1 MVQIWNPF
9 GHIILVNLIYYLH
22 YQYFKVLNSLKNKFE
37 NKCTKYGF
45 ILKVI
50 NLKIDKE
57 INIEAT
63 SIGKPAFDNIS
74 TLSPSGVNPYY
85 RNYNFFQSTTP
96 IDFSQISE
104 KKSAVSSPRARSPS
118 N

>member
-1 MVQIWNPF
+1 LRKKVFN
-9 GHIILVNLIYYLH
+9 HIEDESYR
-22 YQYFKVLNSLKNKFE
+22 
-37 NKCTKYGF
+37 TDA
-45 ILKVI
+45 ILKDTLARHANRI
-50 NLKIDKE
+50 AILGLNDKE